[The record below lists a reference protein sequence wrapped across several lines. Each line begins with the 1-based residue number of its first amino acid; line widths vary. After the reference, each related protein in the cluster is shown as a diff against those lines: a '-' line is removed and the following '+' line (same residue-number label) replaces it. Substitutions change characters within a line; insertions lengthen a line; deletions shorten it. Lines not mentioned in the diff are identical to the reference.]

1 MKGKKRITTSLKKK
15 RRSDVDKVEEINRS
29 IIKKHKSKART
40 YKQRTS
46 SSLEALESN
55 DGK

>member
-1 MKGKKRITTSLKKK
+1 LKKK
-15 RRSDVDKVEEINRS
+15 KHNDVNKVEKS
-29 IIKKHKSKART
+29 IDMLSTKKHKSKART

-46 SSLEALESN
+46 SSFKALKIS